1 VMTLKFKLII
11 GVVIICILVCGGYY
25 VWSRGASARE
35 LDKKLEEAKATVQQ
49 LMGERDS
56 LETIWQTKEKD
67 YEDQINSLN
76 DRLKKKQKEV
86 SILETRIAQYKKER
100 EAITVPDSVD
110 GIVTEFRKSG
120 IKSATVS
127 PKPKPR

>member
-1 VMTLKFKLII
+1 MLLKWKLII
-11 GVVIICILVCGGYY
+11 GAVIAVILIGGGYY
-25 VWSRGASARE
+25 LGSGGASTRDLE
-35 LDKKLEEAKATVQQ
+35 KKLEEARATVQQ

-67 YEDQINSLN
+67 YKGQINSLN

-100 EAITVPDSVD
+100 EAIVVPDSVD

>member
-1 VMTLKFKLII
+1 MIPLKWKLII
-11 GVVIICILVCGGYY
+11 GVVIVCVLVGGGYY
-25 VWSRGASARE
+25 VVGRGMSAIE
-35 LDKKLEEAKATVQQ
+35 LAKKLEEAKATVQQ

-56 LETIWQTKEKD
+56 LETIWQTKEKN
-67 YEDQINSLN
+67 YEGQINGLN

-86 SILETRIAQYKKER
+86 GILEARIAQYKRER
-100 EAITVPDSVD
+100 EAIIVPDSVD

-127 PKPKPR
+127 AKPR